1 MKKYLFLMLL
11 TPLAYAESNIYR
23 LDSYQGGL
31 RVLCINSFVFVKND
45 EGGITQ
51 MMTAKD
57 RGKGGVGLWPV
68 TCGNYKAAKEAILAK
83 SNG

>member
-11 TPLAYAESNIYR
+11 TPLAYAESNIYT
-23 LDSYQGGL
+23 LDSHKGGV
-31 RVLCINSFVFVKND
+31 RVLCINSFVFVTRD
-45 EGGITQ
+45 DGGVTQ

-68 TCGNYKAAKEAILAK
+68 TCGNYKAAKEKILAK

>member
-23 LDSYQGGL
+23 LDTYHGGL
-31 RVLCINSFVFVKND
+31 RVLCINTFVFVKND

-51 MMTAKD
+51 MMTQTN
-57 RGKGGVGLWPV
+57 GGLWPV
-68 TCGNYKAAKEAILAK
+68 KCEDYKKTKKKILAK
-83 SNG
+83 SYG